1 MTRRIITCILCPNGC
16 ELDVEYSGQPS
27 KETLVVEGNLCPKG
41 RTYALEELIRP
52 KRTLT
57 TSVLVRSGD
66 QRLVS
71 VKTASSIPRQAIL
84 KAREELRGT
93 IVTAPVSIGDTILR
107 DVAGTGIDIVAIR
120 AVERKTPW
128 G

>member
-27 KETLVVEGNLCPKG
+27 EETLVTEGNLCPKG

-57 TSVLVRSGD
+57 TSILVRFGD

-107 DVAGTGIDIVAIR
+107 DVAGTGIDIVATR
-120 AVERKTPW
+120 AVERKKPR

>member
-27 KETLVVEGNLCPKG
+27 EETLVAEGNLCSKG
-41 RTYALEELIRP
+41 SSYALEELIRP

-57 TSVLVRSGD
+57 TSILVRFGD

-107 DVAGTGIDIVAIR
+107 DVAGTGIDIVATR
-120 AVERKTPW
+120 AVERKKPR

>member
-16 ELDVEYSGQPS
+16 ELDVEYSEQPS
-27 KETLVVEGNLCPKG
+27 EETLVVEGNLCPKG
-41 RTYALEELIRP
+41 RAYALEELIRP

-107 DVAGTGIDIVAIR
+107 DVAGTGIDIVATR
-120 AVERKTPW
+120 AVERKTPR

>member
-27 KETLVVEGNLCPKG
+27 GETLVVEANLCPKG
-41 RTYALEELIRP
+41 RTYALEELTRP

-66 QRLVS
+66 QRLIS
-71 VKTASSIPRQAIL
+71 VKTASPIPRQAM
-84 KAREELRGT
+84 RGT

-107 DVAGTGIDIVAIR
+107 DVAGTGIDIVATR
-120 AVERKTPW
+120 AVERKTP
-128 G
+128 GG

>member
-27 KETLVVEGNLCPKG
+27 EETLVVEGNLCPKG

-84 KAREELRGT
+84 EARGELRGT

-107 DVAGTGIDIVAIR
+107 DVAGTGIDIVATR
-120 AVERKTPW
+120 AVERKTP
-128 G
+128 GG

>member
-27 KETLVVEGNLCPKG
+27 GETLVVEANLCPKG
-41 RTYALEELIRP
+41 RTYALEELTRP

-66 QRLVS
+66 QRLIS
-71 VKTASSIPRQAIL
+71 VKTASPIPRQAIL
-84 KAREELRGT
+84 EAREELRGT
-93 IVTAPVSIGDTILR
+93 IVTAPVSIGDTIMR
-107 DVAGTGIDIVAIR
+107 DVADTGIDIVATR
-120 AVERKTPW
+120 AVERKTPR

>member
-16 ELDVEYSGQPS
+16 ELDVKYTEQPS
-27 KETLVVEGNLCPKG
+27 EETLVVEGNLCPKG

-57 TSVLVRSGD
+57 TSVLVRFGD

-107 DVAGTGIDIVAIR
+107 DVAGTGIDIVATR
-120 AVERKTPW
+120 TVERKKPRR
-128 G
+128 

>member
-1 MTRRIITCILCPNGC
+1 MTRKIITCILCPNGC
-16 ELDVEYSGQPS
+16 ELDVEYSEHPS
-27 KETLVVEGNLCPKG
+27 EETLVVEGNLCPKG
-41 RTYALEELIRP
+41 SSYALEELIRP

-93 IVTAPVSIGDTILR
+93 IVTAPVSIGDTILG
-107 DVAGTGIDIVAIR
+107 DVAGTGIDIVATR
-120 AVERKTPW
+120 AVERKTPR

>member
-27 KETLVVEGNLCPKG
+27 EETLVVEGNLCPKG

-57 TSVLVRSGD
+57 TSILVRSGD

-107 DVAGTGIDIVAIR
+107 DVAGTGIDIVATR
-120 AVERKTPW
+120 AVERKKPR

>member
-107 DVAGTGIDIVAIR
+107 DVAGTGIDIVATR
-120 AVERKTPW
+120 AVERKTPR

>member
-16 ELDVEYSGQPS
+16 ELDVEYSEHPS
-27 KETLVVEGNLCPKG
+27 EETLVVEGNLCPKG
-41 RTYALEELIRP
+41 SSYALEELIRP

-107 DVAGTGIDIVAIR
+107 DVAGTGIDIVATR
-120 AVERKTPW
+120 AVERKKPR

>member
-27 KETLVVEGNLCPKG
+27 EETLVAEGNLCPKG

-57 TSVLVRSGD
+57 TSILVRFGD

-107 DVAGTGIDIVAIR
+107 DVAGTGIDIVATR
-120 AVERKTPW
+120 AVERKKPR